1 LLGLGVGKHMIVWTC
16 MEVTYL
22 ICSTITI
29 ETDTQLIIALVFAGQ
44 CYTCPKWHLGYICVN
59 INQGYFI

>member
-1 LLGLGVGKHMIVWTC
+1 MIVWTC